1 MGVIIALVV
10 SFGAL
15 IIGFLGEGG
24 HVGALI
30 SWTPA
35 LIVFGG
41 TIGSSMLAFPVSD
54 LKKIGRIMKS
64 GLLYEQADLN
74 QLVAYFYELSVKSK
88 KDGLLSLESEVA
100 LNPDADPFLKKG
112 IQSLV
117 DGESHESISDSL
129 GNEIDR
135 IEERHKIGAAI
146 FNSAGGTAPTMGIV
160 GTILGLVH
168 VLEGLAEADMSSL
181 GKSIASAFLATLYG
195 LASANLIFLPM
206 GNRLKINNQKE
217 LLEKELIL
225 EGILLLEKRVSP
237 KTIQEKL
244 MGFLNG
250 DEKDEKN
257 GSNTTVAKEVVSAT

>member
-1 MGVIIALVV
+1 MGVIIALLV

-15 IIGFLGEGG
+15 IIGFIGEGG

-30 SWTPA
+30 SWIPA
-35 LIVFGG
+35 MIVFGG
-41 TIGSSMLAFPVSD
+41 TIGSLLLAFPMSD

-64 GLLYEQADLN
+64 GLLYEPQDLN
-74 QLVAYFYELSVKSK
+74 QTVAYFYELSVKSK
-88 KDGLLSLESEVA
+88 KDGVLSLESEVSN
-100 LNPDADPFLKKG
+100 NPDVDPFLKKG

-117 DGESHESISDSL
+117 DGESYEAISDSL

-160 GTILGLVH
+160 GTVLGLVH
-168 VLEGLAEADMSSL
+168 VLEGLAEADMATL

-217 LLEKELIL
+217 LLEKELML
-225 EGILLLEKRVSP
+225 EGVLLLQKGMNP
-237 KTIQEKL
+237 KTLQERL

-250 DEKDEKN
+250 EGIEDT
-257 GSNTTVAKEVVSAT
+257 GSNASVARETVTAA